1 MLNLKRVV
9 TKGSSNNLTL
19 LILKS
24 LEEYGGL
31 TIEQIASKVVCF
43 GLDGVLVF
51 INVHMGVVT
60 Y

>member
-1 MLNLKRVV
+1 VV